1 VTPARPVPRLTD
13 RARFWVV
20 LPSTLLILADL
31 MVTLVLQPA
40 SYWAG
45 VYRDRSE
52 RSPLGAA
59 LLTAHPAVFT
69 FFMLGYAVVVILL
82 VSYLRRPWDRALA
95 LAVVV
100 GHTAGIYGWLAPRNY
115 WSMIPFFLLV
125 GALTVLCWRRA
136 DASPE
141 R

>member
-1 VTPARPVPRLTD
+1 MPGLAD
-13 RARFWVV
+13 RERFWVV

-31 MVTLVLQPA
+31 IVTLVLQPV

-45 VYRDRSE
+45 VYSDRAE

-59 LLTAHPAVFT
+59 MLTAHPALFPL
-69 FFMLGYAVVVILL
+69 FMLGYLVVVIVL
-82 VSYLRRPWDRALA
+82 VSCLRRPWDRALA

-115 WSMIPFFLLV
+115 WSMIPMFLLI